1 MRRENTPIKR
11 LELERKAPLVP
22 CAYAEGRQDQWKGR
36 VGSCGELIPFKPR
49 TPCPSCGQIQVRANP
64 RHPADDDLVLRED
77 TAIVDARTGE
87 VVVVYMVPAKR
98 LATQLANALARVG
111 WEQGGWDRD
120 FFGPNAST
128 TTRLS
133 GVVVT
138 HATFGYQPPVPMRRR
153 WACCRS
159 QFNDKNPDAMAVL
172 TEFCRLAEHVF
183 RIQASEVHDRTASR
197 VRDLI
202 APAWLI
208 GGTPWTSG
216 VINKTAALPYHRDQ
230 SNVPGSWS
238 AMLGCRREVE
248 GGMLHLA
255 DYNVYLPVEHGSIT
269 IMDGQSVTHG
279 VTPLRLKA
287 SRGFRYTVVTYAKTA
302 MGKCSP
308 DPADELRRAQIAATE
323 AEEAKRTHL
332 TASGPRR

>member
-1 MRRENTPIKR
+1 
-11 LELERKAPLVP
+11 
-22 CAYAEGRQDQWKGR
+22 
-36 VGSCGELIPFKPR
+36 
-49 TPCPSCGQIQVRANP
+49 
-64 RHPADDDLVLRED
+64 
-77 TAIVDARTGE
+77 
-87 VVVVYMVPAKR
+87 
-98 LATQLANALARVG
+98 LANALAKVRF
-111 WEQGGWDRD
+111 EPGGWDRD

-138 HATFGYQPPVPMRRR
+138 HATFGYQPPAPMRRR

-159 QFNDKNPDAMAVL
+159 QFNDRNAEAMGVL

-183 RIQASEVHDRTASR
+183 RIQAPDVHDRTAGR

-216 VINKTAALPYHRDQ
+216 IINRTAALPYHRDQ

-269 IMDGQSVTHG
+269 ILDGQSVVHG
-279 VTPLRLKA
+279 VTPLHLAA

-302 MGKCSP
+302 MSKCAE
-308 DPADELRRAQIAATE
+308 DPAHELRRAQLAATM
-323 AEEAKRTHL
+323 AEEAKRDRL
-332 TASGPRR
+332 TAAGR